1 MQTICKS
8 KVFAFLFAR
17 KVKIAMLHI
26 LEHTLEHTI
35 ADTLGLLPFLFVTYL
50 VMELMEHYAGNK
62 FNKIIQNSGKW
73 GPFLGATLG
82 VMPQC
87 GFSAAAASFF
97 SARIVGV
104 GTIIAVFLSTS
115 DEMLP
120 ILLSESVPLAT
131 IVKILATK
139 VVIACV
145 SGYLASFV
153 YQKFLQKKDGEVDIH
168 LVCEEEEC
176 SCEEGVLKSAVK
188 HTIKI
193 FFYIFAIAFI
203 LNGVIEGV
211 GEDAL
216 AQVFSN
222 APVAGQ
228 MVASLVGLI
237 PNCASSVVI
246 TQLYLKGVITA
257 GMMMSG
263 LLVNAGIGV
272 LVLLRLNRDMKQ
284 NVGIITAVYCFGVA
298 WGILLDVLGI
308 VF

>member
-1 MQTICKS
+1 
-8 KVFAFLFAR
+8 
-17 KVKIAMLHI
+17 MLHVLEHV
-26 LEHTLEHTI
+26 LEHTVEDVI
-35 ADTLGLLPFLFVTYL
+35 SLLPFLFITYL
-50 VMELMEHYAGNK
+50 AMELMEHYAGTR
-62 FNKIIQNSGKW
+62 FNKMIKNSGKW
-73 GPFLGATLG
+73 GPFLGAVLG

-97 SARIVGV
+97 SARIIGV
-104 GTIIAVFLSTS
+104 GTMIAVFLSTS

-120 ILLSESVPLAT
+120 ILLSESVPIT
-131 IVKILATK
+131 SIVKILATK
-139 VVIACV
+139 VVIACA

-153 YQKFLQKKDGEVDIH
+153 YQQFLQKKDGDMDIH
-168 LVCEEEEC
+168 LICEEEQC
-176 SCEEGVLKSAVK
+176 SCEDGIIKSAVK
-188 HTIKI
+188 HTVKI
-193 FFYIFAIAFI
+193 FIYIFVIAFA
-203 LNGVIEGV
+203 LNAVIEGV
-211 GEDAL
+211 GEDSL

-237 PNCASSVVI
+237 PNCVSSVII

-263 LLVNAGIGV
+263 LLVNAGIGSIV
-272 LVLLRLNRDMKQ
+272 LFRLNRNVKQ
-284 NVGIITAVYCFGVA
+284 NVGILTAVYCFGVV

>member
-1 MQTICKS
+1 
-8 KVFAFLFAR
+8 
-17 KVKIAMLHI
+17 MLHI
-26 LEHTLEHTI
+26 LEHVLEHTVEDVI
-35 ADTLGLLPFLFVTYL
+35 SLLPFLFITYL
-50 VMELMEHYAGNK
+50 AMELMEHYAGTR
-62 FNKIIQNSGKW
+62 FNKMIKNSGKW
-73 GPFLGATLG
+73 GPFLGAVLG

-97 SARIVGV
+97 SARIIGV
-104 GTIIAVFLSTS
+104 GTMIAVFLSTS

-120 ILLSESVPLAT
+120 ILLSESVPIT
-131 IVKILATK
+131 SIVKILATK
-139 VVIACV
+139 VVIACA

-153 YQKFLQKKDGEVDIH
+153 YQQFLQKKDGDMDIH
-168 LVCEEEEC
+168 LICEEEQC
-176 SCEEGVLKSAVK
+176 SCEDGIIKSAVK
-188 HTIKI
+188 HTVKI
-193 FFYIFAIAFI
+193 FIYIFVIAFA
-203 LNGVIEGV
+203 LNAVIEGV
-211 GEDAL
+211 GEDSL

-237 PNCASSVVI
+237 PNCASSVII

-263 LLVNAGIGV
+263 LLVNAGIGSIV
-272 LVLLRLNRDMKQ
+272 LFRLNRNVKQ
-284 NVGIITAVYCFGVA
+284 NVGILTAVYCFGVV

>member
-1 MQTICKS
+1 
-8 KVFAFLFAR
+8 
-17 KVKIAMLHI
+17 MLHY
-26 LEHTLEHTI
+26 LEHALEHTI
-35 ADTLGLLPFLFVTYL
+35 ADTLGLLSFLFVTYL
-50 VMELMEHYAGNK
+50 AMELMEHYAGGK
-62 FNKIIQNSGKW
+62 FQSAIQNSGKW
-73 GPFLGATLG
+73 GPFLGAVLG

-104 GTIIAVFLSTS
+104 GTSIAVFLSTS

-120 ILLSESVPLAT
+120 ILLSASIPAGT
-131 IVKILATK
+131 IAKILLTK
-139 VVIACV
+139 VAIACV

-153 YQKFLQKKDGEVDIH
+153 YQKFLMKKDGEVDIH
-168 LVCEEEEC
+168 VVCEEEHC
-176 SCEEGVLKSAVK
+176 SCEEGILKSAVK
-188 HTIKI
+188 HTLTI
-193 FFYIFAIAFI
+193 FVYIFVIAFI
-203 LNGVIEGV
+203 LNGIIEGV

-222 APVAGQ
+222 VPVAGQ

-246 TQLYLKGVITA
+246 TQLYIKGVISA

-263 LLVNAGIGV
+263 LLVNAGIGS
-272 LVLLRLNRDMKQ
+272 LVLIRLNRHMKQ
-284 NVGIITAVYCFGVA
+284 NVGILTAVYCFGVV
-298 WGILLDVLGI
+298 WGIVIDMLGI

>member
-1 MQTICKS
+1 
-8 KVFAFLFAR
+8 
-17 KVKIAMLHI
+17 MLHI
-26 LEHTLEHTI
+26 LEHALEHTV
-35 ADTLGLLPFLFVTYL
+35 ADVIGLLPFLFITYL
-50 VMELMEHYAGNK
+50 AMELLEHYAGNK
-62 FNKIIQNSGKW
+62 FNKIIQNSGKF
-73 GPFLGATLG
+73 GPFLGAVLG

-120 ILLSESVPLAT
+120 ILLSEAVPAGT

-153 YQKFLQKKDGEVDIH
+153 YQQFFHKKEEEMDIH
-168 LVCEEEEC
+168 VVCEEEHC
-176 SCEEGVLKSAVK
+176 SCEDGVLRSALK
-188 HTIKI
+188 HTVKI
-193 FFYIFAIAFI
+193 FFYIFVITFV
-203 LNGVIEGV
+203 LNAVIEGI
-211 GEDAL
+211 GEDSL
-216 AQVFSN
+216 AHVFSN
-222 APVAGQ
+222 LPVAGQ
-228 MVASLVGLI
+228 MIAALVGMI

-246 TQLYLKGVITA
+246 TQLYLNGVITA

-263 LLVNAGIGV
+263 LLVNAGIGT
-272 LVLLRLNRDMKQ
+272 LVLIRLNRNAKQ
-284 NVGIITAVYCFGVA
+284 NVGIITAMYGFGVA
-298 WGILLDVLGI
+298 WGILIDALGI

>member
-1 MQTICKS
+1 
-8 KVFAFLFAR
+8 
-17 KVKIAMLHI
+17 MLHI
-26 LEHTLEHTI
+26 FEHALEHTI
-35 ADTLGLLPFLFVTYL
+35 ADTLGLLPFLFLTYL

-97 SARIVGV
+97 SARIIGV

-120 ILLSESVPLAT
+120 ILLSESVPITT
-131 IVKILATK
+131 IAKILATK
-139 VVIACV
+139 VVIACA

-153 YQKFLQKKDGEVDIH
+153 YQQFLQKKEGEMDIH

-176 SCEEGVLKSAVK
+176 NCEDGVLKSALK
-188 HTIKI
+188 HTAKI
-193 FFYIFAIAFI
+193 FIYIFMIAFI
-203 LNGVIEGV
+203 LNAVIEGV
-211 GEDAL
+211 GEEAL
-216 AQVFSN
+216 AQVCSN
-222 APVAGQ
+222 VPVAGQ

-246 TQLYLKGVITA
+246 TQLYLKRVISA

-263 LLVNAGIGV
+263 LLVNAGIGSIV
-272 LVLLRLNRDMKQ
+272 LFRLNRNVKQ
-284 NVGIITAVYCFGVA
+284 NVGILTAVYCFGVV
-298 WGILLDVLGI
+298 WGIMIDVLGI

>member
-1 MQTICKS
+1 
-8 KVFAFLFAR
+8 
-17 KVKIAMLHI
+17 MLHI
-26 LEHTLEHTI
+26 LEHALEHTV
-35 ADTLGLLPFLFVTYL
+35 ADTVSLLPFLFITYL
-50 VMELMEHYAGNK
+50 AMELMEHYAGSK
-62 FNKIIQNSGKW
+62 FNTAIQNSGKY
-73 GPFLGATLG
+73 GPLLGAVLG

-97 SARIVGV
+97 SAKIIGV

-120 ILLSESVPLAT
+120 ILLSASVSAGK
-131 IVKILATK
+131 IAKILLTK

-153 YQKFLQKKDGEVDIH
+153 YQKFLGKKEGEVDIH
-168 LVCEEEEC
+168 VVCEEEHC
-176 SCEEGVLKSAVK
+176 SCEDGVLKSALK
-188 HTIKI
+188 HTVKI
-193 FFYIFAIAFI
+193 FFYIFVIALI
-203 LNGVIEGV
+203 LNAVIEGV
-211 GEDAL
+211 GGDAL

-222 APVAGQ
+222 VPIAGQ

-246 TQLYLKGVITA
+246 TQLYVKGVISA

-263 LLVNAGIGV
+263 LLVNAGIGS
-272 LVLLRLNRDMKQ
+272 LVLIRLNRNLKE
-284 NVGIITAVYCFGVA
+284 NVGIITAVYCFGVV
-298 WGILLDVLGI
+298 WGILTDVLGI